1 MHKFVH
7 KKEYADI
14 LEEMKNYIKKWQ
26 LKTKDPWY
34 IMWNHDASLQGAGEK
49 L

>member
-1 MHKFVH
+1 M
-7 KKEYADI
+7 KKE
-14 LEEMKNYIKKWQ
+14 LKEWQ

-34 IMWNHDASLQGAGEK
+34 IMWNHDASLQGVGEK